1 MDDLHLNLENP
12 AYYFNRELS
21 WLEFNKRVIQEA
33 DISENPLL
41 EQINFLA
48 IGSSNLDEFFMIRV
62 AGLQDQLQLDPGS
75 RDSKT
80 QLNAEE
86 QLEEIARKNRQN
98 ITLQY
103 DLLDKRKEDLKKYE
117 VHFTNLSELTDS
129 ELAEVTEYYDTLI
142 FPALTP
148 LGIDA
153 YHPFPRLNNK
163 VMHLFVHLRK
173 DEEKH
178 TAVIPIYN
186 FLERFYLLETEE
198 TVKVVLL
205 EEIIQ
210 ANIHRLFNGYDVLDS
225 FTFRITRN
233 ADFDVQ
239 EEGAED
245 LLSVIEDYLKR
256 RKNGV
261 AVRLEVEETQ
271 PQNVTLLRDALGL
284 LERDVYQI
292 SGPLDLT
299 LLAKLA
305 DKLEERFPDLRYP
318 SFTPIIP
325 NELLSEP
332 IYALADRQDIFLHHP
347 YDSFRPVL
355 DFIEEACRDENTLA
369 IKQTL
374 YRVSKDSPIVKALKT
389 AAESGIQVTVLVE
402 LKARFDEENNVHW
415 AKELEDSGAHVLYGV
430 TELKTHSKITLVVKK
445 EGTQLKRYVHLGT
458 GNYNDKTARG
468 YEDMGIITT
477 QSEIGEDATEFFNYL
492 SGFSKVPKYRQLYVS
507 PYEIRLSF
515 FEHIE
520 KEMAF
525 HQAFGNG
532 HIIAK
537 MNSLTDKKIIKKLYE
552 ASMMG
557 VKIDLIIRGIC
568 CLKPGIIGISEN
580 IRVMSIIGRYLE
592 HSRVYYFHQNGAKK
606 LFLSSADM
614 MTRNMINRVE
624 IEFPILDE
632 KIKNEILTILD
643 VYLNDNQKA
652 QELHKDGHYV
662 PIINS
667 EEPLHAQKKF
677 VQWAREE

>member
-62 AGLQDQLQLDPGS
+62 AGLQDQLQFDPGS

-86 QLEEIARKNRQN
+86 QIEEIARKNRQN

-148 LGIDA
+148 LEIDA

-163 VMHLFVHLRK
+163 VMHLFVSLTK

-492 SGFSKVPKYRQLYVS
+492 SGFSKVPKYSQLYVS

-568 CLKPGIIGISEN
+568 CLKPGIKGISEN

>member
-21 WLEFNKRVIQEA
+21 WLEFNKSVIQEA

-62 AGLQDQLQLDPGS
+62 AGLQDQLQFDPGS

-148 LGIDA
+148 LEIDV

-163 VMHLFVHLRK
+163 VMHLFVSLTK

-178 TAVIPIYN
+178 TAVIPISN

-492 SGFSKVPKYRQLYVS
+492 SGFSKVPKYSQLYVS

>member
-62 AGLQDQLQLDPGS
+62 AGLQDQLQFDPGS

-163 VMHLFVHLRK
+163 VMHLFVSLTK

-178 TAVIPIYN
+178 TAVIPISN

-525 HQAFGNG
+525 HQTFGNG

>member
-41 EQINFLA
+41 EQINFLV

-62 AGLQDQLQLDPGS
+62 AGLQDQLQFDPGS

-103 DLLDKRKEDLKKYE
+103 DLLDKRQEDLKKYE

-148 LGIDA
+148 LEIDA
-153 YHPFPRLNNK
+153 YHPFPRLDNK
-163 VMHLFVHLRK
+163 VMHLFVSLTK

-178 TAVIPIYN
+178 TAVIPISN

>member
-33 DISENPLL
+33 NISENPLL

-62 AGLQDQLQLDPGS
+62 AGLQDQLQFDPGS

-163 VMHLFVHLRK
+163 VMHLFVSLTK

-178 TAVIPIYN
+178 TAVIPISN

-492 SGFSKVPKYRQLYVS
+492 SGFSKVPKYSQLYVS

>member
-62 AGLQDQLQLDPGS
+62 AGLQDQLQFDPGS

-103 DLLDKRKEDLKKYE
+103 DLLDKRQEDLKKYE
-117 VHFTNLSELTDS
+117 VHFTNLSELTDF

-163 VMHLFVHLRK
+163 VMHLFVSLTK

-178 TAVIPIYN
+178 TAVIPISN

-492 SGFSKVPKYRQLYVS
+492 SGFSKVPKYSQLYVS

-614 MTRNMINRVE
+614 MTRNMINRIE

-632 KIKNEILTILD
+632 EIKNEILTILD

>member
-62 AGLQDQLQLDPGS
+62 AGLQDQLQFDPGS

-103 DLLDKRKEDLKKYE
+103 DLLDKRQEDLKKYE

-163 VMHLFVHLRK
+163 VMHLFVSLTK

-178 TAVIPIYN
+178 TAVIPISN

>member
-33 DISENPLL
+33 NISENPLL

-62 AGLQDQLQLDPGS
+62 AGLQDQLQFDPGS

-148 LGIDA
+148 LEIDA

-163 VMHLFVHLRK
+163 VMHLFVSLTK

-178 TAVIPIYN
+178 TAVIPISN

>member
-62 AGLQDQLQLDPGS
+62 AGLQDQLQFDPGS

-103 DLLDKRKEDLKKYE
+103 DLLDKRQEDLKKYE
-117 VHFTNLSELTDS
+117 VHFTNLSELTDF

-163 VMHLFVHLRK
+163 VMHLFVSLTK

-178 TAVIPIYN
+178 TAVIPISN

-492 SGFSKVPKYRQLYVS
+492 SGFSKVPKYSQLYVS

>member
-62 AGLQDQLQLDPGS
+62 AGLQDQLQFDPGS

-153 YHPFPRLNNK
+153 YHPFPRLINK
-163 VMHLFVHLRK
+163 VMHLFVSLTK

-178 TAVIPIYN
+178 TAVIPISN

-233 ADFDVQ
+233 ADLDVQ

>member
-62 AGLQDQLQLDPGS
+62 AGLQDQLQFDPGS

-163 VMHLFVHLRK
+163 VMHLFVSLTK

-178 TAVIPIYN
+178 TAVIPISD

>member
-62 AGLQDQLQLDPGS
+62 AGLQDQLQFDPGS

-163 VMHLFVHLRK
+163 VMHLFVSLTK

-178 TAVIPIYN
+178 TAVIPISN

>member
-62 AGLQDQLQLDPGS
+62 AGLQDQLQFDPGS

-117 VHFTNLSELTDS
+117 VHFTNLSELTVS

-163 VMHLFVHLRK
+163 VMHLFVSLTK

-178 TAVIPIYN
+178 TAVIPISN
-186 FLERFYLLETEE
+186 FLERIYVLETEE

-233 ADFDVQ
+233 VDFDVQ

>member
-62 AGLQDQLQLDPGS
+62 AGLQDQLQFDPGS

-117 VHFTNLSELTDS
+117 VHFTNLSELTDF

-148 LGIDA
+148 LEIDA

-163 VMHLFVHLRK
+163 VMHLFVSLTK

>member
-62 AGLQDQLQLDPGS
+62 AGLQDQLQFDPGS

-163 VMHLFVHLRK
+163 VMHLFVSLTK
-173 DEEKH
+173 DEEKQ
-178 TAVIPIYN
+178 TAVIPISN